1 MRKTGSFLLAALL
14 ALPMALLVAG
24 DPKRGEEI
32 YSRCAACHSLDYNRT
47 GPKHC
52 GLFGRKAGS
61 APDFQYSVAMRRS
74 NIVWNEKTLDVFLA
88 NPMKYVP
95 GTAMGYAGVEDKQER
110 VDLIAYLKMANGSKE
125 LCP

>member
-1 MRKTGSFLLAALL
+1 MRKKSCFLLAALL
-14 ALPMALLVAG
+14 GFPLASLAAG
-24 DPKRGEEI
+24 DPQRGEEI

-52 GLFGRKAGS
+52 GLFGRSAGS
-61 APDFQYSVAMRRS
+61 ARDFQYSEAMRRS
-74 NIVWNEKTLDVFLA
+74 HIVWNYKTLDAFLA

-95 GTAMGYAGVEDKQER
+95 GTAMGYAGIEDKQER
-110 VDLIAYLKMANGSKE
+110 ADLIAYLKMANNSKE

>member
-14 ALPMALLVAG
+14 ALPMALLAAG

-61 APDFQYSVAMRRS
+61 TPDFQYSVAMRRS
-74 NIVWNEKTLDVFLA
+74 NIVWNEKTLDAFLA
-88 NPMKYVP
+88 NPMKYVS
-95 GTAMGYAGVEDKQER
+95 GTAMGYAGIPDKQER
-110 VDLIAYLKMANGSKE
+110 ADLIAYLKMANGSKE